1 MPKRE
6 HIIHQ
11 RERET
16 EKEGRETERL
26 EAGEMTQQLK
36 ELTQLSLSSFRGSNT
51 IIWPPR
57 APGIHIVHIYIH
69 SGKHSCKLKRNK
81 SFTCQIKHDLDH
93 VRYLFLQY

>member
-51 IIWPPR
+51 IIWPP
-57 APGIHIVHIYIH
+57 
-69 SGKHSCKLKRNK
+69 
-81 SFTCQIKHDLDH
+81 
-93 VRYLFLQY
+93 

>member
-16 EKEGRETERL
+16 EKKGRETERL

-36 ELTQLSLSSFRGSNT
+36 ELTQLSLSSFRESNT
-51 IIWPPR
+51 IIWPP
-57 APGIHIVHIYIH
+57 
-69 SGKHSCKLKRNK
+69 
-81 SFTCQIKHDLDH
+81 
-93 VRYLFLQY
+93 